1 MRTSHSALD
10 TFKQCPQK
18 YKFQEIDRKKAPKSK
33 EALFGTAV
41 HSVLNYMFSRN
52 PIFPTLE
59 EILAQFRSLIVQSKI
74 PDTEKERYKAL
85 GERVLKNFYV
95 KNPPW
100 NFNTID
106 LESRFEVALDDP
118 QTGRNHVLVGKID
131 RIDKLSDDNYE
142 IIDYK
147 TSSKLPSQ
155 ESVDTNAQLSI
166 YQLGLMKRWPHLN
179 PDNIT
184 LSLYFLR
191 AEEKLST
198 KRTAEKLHATE
209 TNILHDLRTIEKK
222 IVDNDF
228 PPTPSALCNWCG
240 YRPICP
246 AWRHLYD
253 KEKTP
258 LAEKIATDDLVHT
271 YISIKKEITERE
283 EKLKE
288 LGAQIYEYLNE
299 KGIERIFGD
308 SMVIARKIQE
318 RTSIDID
325 KIQDVL
331 MKAGVWEHV
340 LAPDEKR
347 LKKLLPTLSDD
358 LQEQIKTAI
367 VVKRFSVL
375 SVAKKPHLENDA
387 PPVVP

>member
-1 MRTSHSALD
+1 MRTSHSALE

-41 HSVLNYMFSRN
+41 HSALHYMFSRD

-59 EILAQFRSLIVQSKI
+59 EILAQFRSCIVQSKI
-74 PDTEKERYKAL
+74 PDTEKERYGAL
-85 GERVLKNFYV
+85 GERILKNFYV

-100 NFNTID
+100 NFNVID
-106 LESRFEVALDDP
+106 LESRFEVELDDP
-118 QTGRNHVLVGKID
+118 TTGARHVLVGKID
-131 RIDKLSDDNYE
+131 RIDKLDEKTYE

-155 ESVDTNAQLSI
+155 ASVDTNAQLST

-179 PDNIT
+179 PDTIK

-198 KRTAEKLHATE
+198 QRTSEKLHATE
-209 TNILHDLRTIEKK
+209 TNILRDLRTIEKK
-222 IVDNDF
+222 TAENDF
-228 PPTPSALCNWCG
+228 PPIPSVLCNWCG
-240 YRPICP
+240 YRSICP
-246 AWRHLYD
+246 AWRNLYD
-253 KEKTP
+253 KEKAS
-258 LAEKIATDDLVHT
+258 LAEKVATDDLVNT
-271 YISIKKEITERE
+271 YVSIKKEIAERE

-299 KGIERIFGD
+299 KGIDRIFGD

-318 RTSIDID
+318 RTSIHMD
-325 KIQDVL
+325 KIKDTL

-340 LAPDEKR
+340 LVPDEKL
-347 LKKLLPTLSDD
+347 LKKLLPTLPDD
-358 LQEQIKTAI
+358 LQEQIKMAI
-367 VVKRFSVL
+367 VLKRFPVL
-375 SVAKKPHLENDA
+375 SVAKKPHLENEA
-387 PPVVP
+387 PPIVP